1 MKMVN
6 KLRAFIDK
14 VLTKMH
20 LIKYKELILYIIV
33 GGSTTVVDWVI
44 FTVFALFV
52 PPVGDGFIL
61 RISPNIIAYSVAWLG
76 AVIFAYIMSR
86 LFVFE
91 QTGEKII
98 PQFAKF
104 FVSRI
109 MTLALSIVGDIIL
122 CGVLDMNKF
131 VAKVIISVAV
141 VVINYITSKLLVFRK
156 KKAAEA
162 EKSGDETENENG
174 QS

>member
-1 MKMVN
+1 MVN

-20 LIKYKELILYIIV
+20 LIKYKELILYLFV
-33 GGSTTVVDWVI
+33 GGGTTAVDWVI
-44 FTVFALFV
+44 FTLFSLFV

-76 AVIFAYIMSR
+76 AVIFAYVMSR

-109 MTLALSIVGDIIL
+109 ATLALSIVGDIIL

-131 VAKVIISVAV
+131 IAKLIISIAVII
-141 VVINYITSKLLVFRK
+141 INYVTSKLIVFKK
-156 KKAAEA
+156 KKAAENA
-162 EKSGDETENENG
+162 DETERENG
-174 QS
+174 ER

>member
-1 MKMVN
+1 MVN

-20 LIKYKELILYIIV
+20 LIKYKELILYLFV
-33 GGSTTVVDWVI
+33 GGGTTAVDWVI

-98 PQFAKF
+98 PQFFKF

-131 VAKVIISVAV
+131 LAKVIISVAV
-141 VVINYITSKLLVFRK
+141 IVINYVTSKLIVFRK
-156 KKAAEA
+156 KKAAETA
-162 EKSGDETENENG
+162 ADTETEDGER
-174 QS
+174 

>member
-1 MKMVN
+1 MVN

-14 VLTKMH
+14 VLTKLH
-20 LIKYKELILYIIV
+20 LIKYKELILYLFV
-33 GGSTTVVDWVI
+33 GGGTTVVDWVI
-44 FTVFALFV
+44 FTIFALFV
-52 PPVGDGFIL
+52 PPVGEGIIL
-61 RISPNIIAYSVAWLG
+61 RISPNIIAYSVAWFG
-76 AVIFAYIMSR
+76 AVIFAYVMSR

-109 MTLALSIVGDIIL
+109 MTLALSIAGDIIL
-122 CGVLDMNKF
+122 CGILDMNKF

-141 VVINYITSKLLVFRK
+141 VIINYITSKLIVFRK
-156 KKAAEA
+156 AKQEEKKDGENEA
-162 EKSGDETENENG
+162 EDG
-174 QS
+174 QN

>member
-1 MKMVN
+1 MVN

-20 LIKYKELILYIIV
+20 LIKYKELILYLFV
-33 GGSTTVVDWVI
+33 GGGTTAVDWVI
-44 FTVFALFV
+44 FTLFSLFV

-76 AVIFAYIMSR
+76 AVIFAYVMSR

-109 MTLALSIVGDIIL
+109 ATLALSIVGDIIL

-131 VAKVIISVAV
+131 IAKLIISIAV
-141 VVINYITSKLLVFRK
+141 IVINYVTSKLIVFK
-156 KKAAEA
+156 K
-162 EKSGDETENENG
+162 EKSG
-174 QS
+174 

>member
-1 MKMVN
+1 MVE
-6 KLRAFIDK
+6 KLRKFIDK
-14 VLTKMH
+14 ILTALH
-20 LIKYKELILYIIV
+20 LIKYKEIILYLIV
-33 GGSTTVVDWVI
+33 GGGTTVVDWVI

-52 PPVGDGFIL
+52 PPVGGEFVQK
-61 RISPNIIAYSVAWLG
+61 ISPNILAYSIAWFG
-76 AVIFAYIMSR
+76 AVIFAYVLSR

-109 MTLALSIVGDIIL
+109 MTLVLSIVGDIL
-122 CGVLDMNKF
+122 LSGLLKMNPF
-131 VAKVIISVAV
+131 IAKAIISVAV
-141 VVINYITSKLLVFRK
+141 IIINYITGKFLVFRK
-156 KKAAEA
+156 KKKADAEA
-162 EKSGDETENENG
+162 AKQDETESEDG